1 MSITQASSPARHPHR
16 VWAEIDLGRLEHN
29 LAAIRE
35 RLEDGVELWL
45 VVKADAY
52 GHGAASL
59 AKSAERLGIDRFGV
73 GNVDEALE
81 LRAAGIRGRIL
92 VLGTIVDE
100 EAEPAVRS
108 GVELGVH
115 SADRCRALDEL
126 GTRCGRRARVHLNV
140 DTGMGRLGLLPGPA
154 LALLKTLQDA
164 DGLELAGTMTHLASD
179 HGFADT
185 ATREQVQR
193 FAEFLGEAAR
203 AGLATGEC
211 HVGNSAAVFTAL
223 HPQFNAVRIGLA
235 AFGLLAPQG
244 QLAKGLQPILSLRTQ
259 IVFFKDVP
267 AGTPIG
273 YGATWRAQRP
283 SRIATL
289 PVGYSDGIPWRH
301 AGGGEVLLRG
311 RRAPIV
317 GRVSMDYL
325 TIDVTDVPGAGVGDR
340 VTLIG
345 EDCGKVIL
353 ASDIARVVGT
363 IPYEITCAIGR
374 RVRRVVLPDSS
385 SASLTPAPPLEAAP
399 EPTAIPPQSAS
410 RARGRA
416 SR

>member
-1 MSITQASSPARHPHR
+1 MHPHR
-16 VWAEIDLGRLEHN
+16 VWAEIDLGRLESN

-52 GHGAASL
+52 GHGAANL
-59 AKSAERLGIDRFGV
+59 AKSAERLGVDRFGV

-115 SADRCRALDEL
+115 SVDRCRALDEL
-126 GTRCGRRARVHLNV
+126 GTRCGRPARVHLNV

-154 LALLKTLQDA
+154 LALLQIIQAA

-193 FAEFLGEAAR
+193 FTQFLGEAAR
-203 AGLATGEC
+203 AGLETGEC

-223 HPQFNAVRIGLA
+223 RPQFDAARIGLA
-235 AFGLLAPQG
+235 AFGLLAPKG
-244 QLAKGLQPILSLRTQ
+244 LLAAGLQPILSLRTQ

-267 AGTPIG
+267 VGTPIG

-301 AGGGEVLLRG
+301 ASGGEVLLRG
-311 RRAPIV
+311 RRVPIV

-345 EDCGKVIL
+345 DDGDGAIL
-353 ASDIARVVGT
+353 ASDIAQVVGT
-363 IPYEITCAIGR
+363 IPYEITCSIGR
-374 RVRRVVLPDSS
+374 RVRRVVLPESG
-385 SASLTPAPPLEAAP
+385 SASLTPARPLEAKPKALSNPPKGGDRAP
-399 EPTAIPPQSAS
+399 GEVS
-410 RARGRA
+410 R
-416 SR
+416 

>member
-1 MSITQASSPARHPHR
+1 MHPHR

-29 LAAIRE
+29 LASIRD

-52 GHGAASL
+52 GHGAVPL
-59 AKSAERLGIDRFGV
+59 AKSAERFGINRFGV

-126 GTRCGRRARVHLNV
+126 GARCGRPARVHLNV

-154 LALLKTLQDA
+154 LALLEAIHAA

-179 HGFADT
+179 HGFAD
-185 ATREQVQR
+185 AAAREQVER
-193 FAEFLGEAAR
+193 FTAFLQEAAR
-203 AGLATGEC
+203 AGLATGER

-223 HPQFNAVRIGLA
+223 RPQFDAARIGLA
-235 AFGLLAPQG
+235 AFGLLAPEG
-244 QLAKGLQPILSLRTQ
+244 QLAEGLQPILSLRTQ

-267 AGTPIG
+267 VGTPIG

-325 TIDVTDVPGAGVGDR
+325 TIDVTDIAGAVVGDR

-345 EDCGKVIL
+345 EDGDDALL

-374 RVRRVVLPDSS
+374 RVRRVVLSPPPSEC
-385 SASLTPAPPLEAAP
+385 LTPARVP
-399 EPTAIPPQSAS
+399 ESPQKPSVGGE

-416 SR
+416 PR